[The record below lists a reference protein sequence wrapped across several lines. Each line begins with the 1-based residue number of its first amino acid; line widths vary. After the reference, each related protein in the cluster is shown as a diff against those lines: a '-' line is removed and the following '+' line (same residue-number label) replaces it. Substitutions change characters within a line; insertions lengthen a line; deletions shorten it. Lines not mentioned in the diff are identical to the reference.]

1 MAVRIIKGGTPTIYI
16 RQNKFG
22 TWARTANPNIEFDVV
37 DAAAIDDSGVRMKPG
52 LQNVTVEISALFD
65 SSGSA
70 SHEIFDDLVNNDRPI
85 SIYQNGAGTGSE
97 GWGFASAS
105 LDAYIPSGAP
115 GDLLEISGVVRQD
128 GTFDRLLSLG
138 IEQTVT
144 ANTTGG
150 TVDNG
155 ASSTG
160 NGRFY
165 LHLTGSNIVSGGN
178 AIWAATLQHSSNT
191 TAASFTNVATA
202 SFGSGTRGATAIEFT
217 GTSGTIKRYTRLII
231 TRDATTGT
239 FGIQAGIARDPDPAI
254 QG

>member
-37 DAAAIDDSGVRMKPG
+37 DAAAIDDNGVRMKPG

-85 SIYQNGAGTGSE
+85 SIYQNGDATGND

-138 IEQTVT
+138 AGVTVT

-155 ASSTG
+155 ASSTA

-165 LHLTGSNIVSGGN
+165 IHVIGTNTAVGGN
-178 AIWAATLQHSSNT
+178 TEWNATLTHSSNT
-191 TAASFTNVATA
+191 TAASFTNLATTT
-202 SFGSGTRGATAIEFT
+202 FGSGVQGATALLFT

-231 TRDATTGT
+231 TRNSTAGT
-239 FGIQAGIARDPDPAI
+239 FSIQAGIARDPDPAL